1 MRKFKDKKT
10 KIIYN
15 VSTDSIVES
24 FLKDKNFVE
33 IKEKSQNSNTSED
46 TKKEDN
52 VESENLEDA
61 NLSSQ
66 N

>member
-15 VSTDSIVES
+15 VQTDSIVES

-33 IKEKSQNSNTSED
+33 IIEKKDKSNVSETTNQN
-46 TKKEDN
+46 DN
-52 VESENLEDA
+52 LVNESENLNV
-61 NLSSQ
+61 NL
-66 N
+66 

>member
-15 VSTDSIVES
+15 VQTDSIVES

-33 IKEKSQNSNTSED
+33 IIEKKDKSNVSETTNQN
-46 TKKEDN
+46 DN
-52 VESENLEDA
+52 LVNESENLNV
-61 NLSSQ
+61 NLSD
-66 N
+66 